1 MESLFSLEYLIQQ
14 LNTKPIAGNTRS
26 SIEKFLEILDKPK
39 INLNELKKLSNQGVP
54 DDIKGLRSLVWKLLL
69 GYLPADR
76 TKWNSTIKTNI
87 EIYEQ
92 FCNDL
97 IKSKLQKQMTESN
110 EYEDQELQQSK
121 KQDHPLS
128 KSLQSIWKSFFDDQV
143 IWEEVEKDTV
153 RTRAELSFFVSPTQI
168 PNKYPVYFRT
178 QCRRERRLAK
188 DYEHRHYD
196 VLTRILFIYAKLNP
210 AIRYVQ
216 GMNELLAPLYY
227 VFYSDTNEL
236 FLQSVES
243 DAFFC
248 FTILMSDAKDSFLR
262 ALDDSQDG
270 IKSKMNNLNTLLR
283 IHEIEIW
290 DNLQKQGIHPQ
301 FYSLRWIMLYLTQE
315 FELHSVFI
323 LWDSLLSHSNKNE
336 YLLFLC
342 LSIIKELKPSLL
354 QDDFTDIMEGLQQ
367 VGKIQ
372 VERILQITS
381 QIYQHN

>member
-1 MESLFSLEYLIQQ
+1 MESLFSLEYLVYQ
-14 LNTKPIAGNTRS
+14 LNTKPIAGNTKSR
-26 SIEKFLEILDKPK
+26 IEKFLEILDKPK
-39 INLNELKKLSNQGVP
+39 INLNELKKLSNFGVP

-69 GYLPADR
+69 GYLPVDR
-76 TKWNSTIKTNI
+76 TKWNSTITTNI
-87 EIYEQ
+87 ENYEQ

-97 IKSKLQKQMTESN
+97 IKSKLQKQMTESS
-110 EYEDQELQQSK
+110 EYEDQENKQNS

-128 KSLQSIWKSFFDDQV
+128 KSQQSIWKSFFDDQV

-188 DYEHRHYD
+188 DFEHRHYD

-216 GMNELLAPLYY
+216 GMNEILAPLYY
-227 VFYSDTNEL
+227 VFYSDTNDL

-248 FTILMSDAKDSFLR
+248 FTIFMADAKESFLR
-262 ALDDSQDG
+262 SLDDSQDG

-315 FELHSVFI
+315 FELHGVFI
-323 LWDSLLSHSNKNE
+323 LWDSLLSHSNRNE
-336 YLLFLC
+336 YLLYLC
-342 LSIIKELKPSLL
+342 LSIIKELKHSLL
-354 QDDFTDIMEGLQQ
+354 GDDFTDIMEGLQQ
-367 VGKIQ
+367 VGKIE
-372 VERILQITS
+372 VEKILQVAS